1 MPDTQ
6 WVVLELG
13 PKAEGEDPDLVKAAI
28 RHSIKGAEVFIPASV
43 TKMGDERVIQYLV
56 EGYAFVRR
64 DHPDSSYLRL
74 EGTRY
79 VQGVLRQTSGTSART
94 SRVLAVVGDDEINKL
109 RGQIRE
115 EVDQGIAVGDLVL
128 ITSGAYRQITARVET
143 EIPEHDAVQ
152 VFVKLRSK
160 EAIVTLPRACLR
172 LVQKAQR
179 SPFLDRL
186 QALGGWL
193 EGAQHLLGWPGD
205 VPTRFLVPYQTFVQ
219 LSDWLIRGRQ
229 AKSFVAAVE
238 GGLSLDVATLRQQSA
253 THQQLSKWVGTGPPL
268 LQGLRSFDIPLPML
282 RPILERSLEWDRLS
296 RLVARGNEG
305 KMLYRAVT
313 SAYSDL
319 PFPALDA
326 RYLDWL
332 WFHDVFERIDA
343 VRLDV
348 EGIEAVLRSGGK
360 GMIQNLIIDGTQLA
374 IRCALAPGLG
384 ELKDSKG
391 RPTGAI
397 LGFCQSLVSLRK
409 KHPGAAVYVTW
420 DGSSQRRR
428 AKFAGYKQSRST
440 RSPMATFE
448 IQALRGILPKLGVFQ
463 AFNPEEEADDV
474 IATLV
479 RKRLRGKINAFLSTD
494 RDLLQ
499 LVTLTDHQLVPAVG
513 AGKEKLYT
521 VEAVVQEYGVDPGNV
536 VQVRAITGDSSDEIP
551 GAAGI
556 GLKTAGKLVKMYG
569 SVERLFASNFAG
581 LTPKQ
586 YDNLRSAEQ
595 QIKLNLELLTLQDD
609 LPLTLVGPDP
619 DQIAASERLREM
631 DLKPEAILAAF
642 FPHASGTSAHP

>member
-28 RHSIKGAEVFIPASV
+28 RHTIKGAEVFIPASV
-43 TKMGDERVIQYLV
+43 TKMGEERVIQYLV

-64 DHPDSSYLRL
+64 DHPDSAYLRL
-74 EGTRY
+74 EGSRY
-79 VQGVLRQTSGTSART
+79 VQGVLRQTSGPS
-94 SRVLAVVGDDEINKL
+94 SRASKILAVVGNDEINRL

-115 EVDQGIAVGDLVL
+115 EVDQGIGVGDLVL

-160 EAIVTLPRACLR
+160 EAIVTLPRGCLR
-172 LVQKAQR
+172 LVQKAQK
-179 SPFLDRL
+179 SPFLERL
-186 QALGGWL
+186 QLVGGWL
-193 EGAQHLLGWPGD
+193 EGAQRLLQWPSD
-205 VPTRFLVPYQTFVQ
+205 MPTRFLVPYRTFVQ
-219 LSDWLIRGRQ
+219 LSDWLARGRRGRG
-229 AKSFVAAVE
+229 FIVAME
-238 GGLSLDVATLRQQSA
+238 GDLSLDFTTLGQRSS
-253 THQQLSKWVGTGPPL
+253 THQQLSRWVETGPPL
-268 LQGLRSFDIPLPML
+268 LRGLRSFDIPLPTL
-282 RPILERSLEWDRLS
+282 YPVLNRLLEWDRLS
-296 RLVARGNEG
+296 HLVARGNEG
-305 KMLYRAVT
+305 KVLYRAVT

-319 PFPALDA
+319 PLPTLDT

-332 WFHDVFERIDA
+332 WFHDVFERLDA
-343 VRLDV
+343 VRMDV
-348 EGIEAVLRSGGK
+348 EGIETVLRAGGK

-374 IRCALAPGLG
+374 IRCATAPGLG

-409 KHPGAAVYVTW
+409 KHPRAAVYVTW

-428 AKFAGYKQSRST
+428 AMFAGYKQSRST
-440 RSPMATFE
+440 RPPMASFE
-448 IQALRGILPKLGVFQ
+448 IQALRGILPKLGVYQ
-463 AFNPEEEADDV
+463 AFNPSEEADDV

-479 RKRLRGKINAFLSTD
+479 RKRLRGKLNGFVSTD

-521 VEAVVQEYGVDPGNV
+521 VEAVVQEYGVEPDRV
-536 VQVRAITGDSSDEIP
+536 IQVRAITGDSSDEIP

-556 GLKTAGKLVKMYG
+556 GLKTAGKLVKVYG

-595 QIKLNLELLTLQDD
+595 QIKLNLDLLRLQDD
-609 LPLTLVGPDP
+609 LALTLVGPDP
-619 DQIAASERLREM
+619 DQIAASERLREV
-631 DLKPEAILAAF
+631 DLKPEAILASF
-642 FPHASGTSAHP
+642 FPSSGTSAHP